1 MTWVVLW
8 ILIYNGTNCQN
19 KIRNEAYHMGPIDMQ
34 RNSRWPWFHLWY
46 IIELNLSTPRLPSSS
61 RTHQLGQVLVPRQ
74 KMVAPHM
81 QFQGFGTSSGGSG
94 RAGEGPPEPKAQPKK
109 KAVPVSKKLS
119 SNIATCSQKLTEI
132 LGWQSKL
139 KDNTAGLLLA
149 DALAPQRLICY
160 FFMPTYRNIL
170 GIDHS
175 FANYM
180 WVGFP
185 IIWIEFHVL
194 VQLNIIK

>member
-8 ILIYNGTNCQN
+8 ILFYNGTNCQN

-34 RNSRWPWFHLWY
+34 TNSKWPWFHLWY
-46 IIELNLSTPRLPSSS
+46 IIELNLSTPRLPNSS
-61 RTHQLGQVLVPRQ
+61 RTHQLGQVFVPRQ

-81 QFQGFGTSSGGSG
+81 QFKGFGTSSGGG
-94 RAGEGPPEPKAQPKK
+94 GGAGEGPPEPKAQPKK
-109 KAVPVSKKLS
+109 KAVPLSKKLS

-160 FFMPTYRNIL
+160 FFLCPHIRTSWELIIVL
-170 GIDHS
+170 LITCG
-175 FANYM
+175 
-180 WVGFP
+180 WGFP
-185 IIWIEFHVL
+185 SSG
-194 VQLNIIK
+194 